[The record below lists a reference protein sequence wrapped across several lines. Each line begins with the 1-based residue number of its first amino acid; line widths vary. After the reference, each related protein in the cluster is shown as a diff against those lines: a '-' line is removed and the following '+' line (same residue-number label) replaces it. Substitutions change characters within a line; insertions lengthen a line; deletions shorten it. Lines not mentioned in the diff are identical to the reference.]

1 MIKIYLLVKA
11 ADRFIEYLK
20 FLCNLSQ
27 GTRNGGYKKCF
38 LIISGSKYIES
49 HNLQSMR
56 NAKIQEQFAYVRS
69 LQLVYSISHTESL

>member
-1 MIKIYLLVKA
+1 MITIYLLVKA

-27 GTRNGGYKKCF
+27 RTRNGGYKKCF

-56 NAKIQEQFAYVRS
+56 NAKYKNNLHMS
-69 LQLVYSISHTESL
+69 GVYNWFIA